1 MSQSGFVAGT
11 LVHTDQG
18 LVPIEQLKVGDLV
31 GSKAE
36 NDPDG
41 ELIYQ
46 RIKKTHR
53 FEHKSLYMLHVVEEF
68 TDGREPD
75 VSEIF
80 TTLTHLF
87 WKIDIGWVRADLLRS
102 GDEILLANGK
112 TVKLFGWS
120 PVLRTK
126 NSKTG
131 WVAGDLE
138 AMGEINAPS
147 YGYLIDF
154 SHNKI
159 VAPFDDYDQWLKA
172 DVIYGDYAANDL
184 AGVQFSDWA
193 YNDTVYNITVEH
205 TYTYFVGEA
214 GIWVQS
220 NH

>member
-46 RIKKTHR
+46 RITQTHR
-53 FEHKSLYMLHVVEEF
+53 FEHKSLYMLHVVEQLSDNTE
-68 TDGREPD
+68 
-75 VSEIF
+75 SEISQFF
-80 TTLTHLF
+80 TTPNHPF
-87 WKIDIGWVRADLLRS
+87 WKVNVGWVRTDLLRNN
-102 GDEILLANGK
+102 DEILLDNGRK
-112 TVKLFGWS
+112 AHVFGGS

-131 WVAGDLE
+131 WVARDLE
-138 AMGEINAPS
+138 PMGETNATS
-147 YGYLIDF
+147 YGFLIDF
-154 SHNKI
+154 SNTKP
-159 VAPFDDYDQWLKA
+159 VTPFDDYDQWANA
-172 DVIYGDYAANDL
+172 DVDYWAYAANDL

-205 TYTYFVGEA
+205 TYTYFAGEQS
-214 GIWVQS
+214 IWVQS